1 MKRPHRQAR
10 AGENA
15 AISSQRSNRSCR
27 EILRAEA
34 VMRYNATTGGRHAAF
49 HRRGRRGDLIG
60 DIGKE
65 SKKEELGIKKA
76 EATFAETTAC
86 QGVDSES
93 FREQGS

>member
-1 MKRPHRQAR
+1 MKRLHRRAR
-10 AGENA
+10 AGENGG
-15 AISSQRSNRSCR
+15 ISSQRSNRSCR

-34 VMRYNATTGGRHAAF
+34 VRRRSEMADGLHVVF
-49 HRRGRRGDLIG
+49 HRRDRRGDLTD

-76 EATFAETTAC
+76 DATFAETTAC